1 MSSPALSSLTPV
13 QEQVLALL
21 SAGSTLSAAADA
33 AGVHRNTVMH
43 WRRSSAAFRRALDRS
58 TIEKALYWRD
68 QADNLAAEALATI
81 RSVMNDAK
89 APATS
94 RLKAALT
101 IMQRALVVPASL
113 EPAEEADP
121 EPAAHPEPKNEIV
134 HKNAQSAQRI
144 QNEPTD
150 SVLQAHEHCVDRQ
163 NEPIRPY
170 VRPGPEIGR
179 NDPCPCGSGQKFKR
193 CCLAKANGCPPELG
207 TPSN

>member
-144 QNEPTD
+144 QNEPT
-150 SVLQAHEHCVDRQ
+150 
-163 NEPIRPY
+163 RPY

-193 CCLAKANGCPPELG
+193 CCLARLDDIAAHAREGPPEHLRADYR
-207 TPSN
+207 SQ